1 MILRPFKKIKEL
13 EDEIY
18 MLRKEN
24 GTLHETA
31 ERYCKKIAEQESG
44 KHNCGAWCEGCENLI
59 KYEFEGAYGVQRYMY
74 CKLDYKCEDRKYG
87 QQ

>member
-24 GTLHETA
+24 RTLHECS
-31 ERYCKKIAEQESG
+31 ERWSKMVKEQEEK
-44 KHNCGAWCEGCENLI
+44 KHNCGIWCEGCGNLV
-59 KYEFEGAYGVQRYMY
+59 KYEFDGVYGMRTY
-74 CKLDYKCEDRKYG
+74 CKLDYKCEDRKDG
-87 QQ
+87 

>member
-24 GTLHETA
+24 NTLHKCS
-31 ERYCKKIAEQESG
+31 ERWRKMAKEQEAK
-44 KHNCGAWCEGCENLI
+44 KHNCGAWCEGCENLV
-59 KYEFEGAYGVQRYMY
+59 KDEFEGVYGVQRYMY
-74 CKLDYKCEDRKYG
+74 CKLDYRCEDRKDE

>member
-24 GTLHETA
+24 RTLHEA
-31 ERYCKKIAEQESG
+31 SERYCKKIAEKESG
-44 KHNCGAWCEGCENLI
+44 KHNCGAWCDGCGNLV
-59 KYEFEGAYGVQRYMY
+59 KYEFDSVYGLRTY
-74 CKLDYKCEDRKYG
+74 CKLDYKCQDRKE
-87 QQ
+87 